1 MDTADRLRL
10 VFELLFARNCTG
22 RGAVSGGQAPSVVM
36 EEVVA
41 GLQHLVLVKLN
52 VRSDWG
58 LEGVGLDGD
67 LLGNAGTSR
76 DDQLVD

>member
-1 MDTADRLRL
+1 M
-10 VFELLFARNCTG
+10 
-22 RGAVSGGQAPSVVM
+22 
-36 EEVVA
+36 A